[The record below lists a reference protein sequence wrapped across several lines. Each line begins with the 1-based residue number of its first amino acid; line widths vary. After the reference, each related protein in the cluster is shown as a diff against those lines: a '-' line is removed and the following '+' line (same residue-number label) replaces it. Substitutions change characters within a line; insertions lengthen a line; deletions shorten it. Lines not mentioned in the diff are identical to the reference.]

1 MPLEITD
8 LLKHLD
14 LTIEGD
20 VTAEAFDAAFGKK
33 YIPKLAH
40 DEYRNQMGGAFG
52 AVDAETKTLAT
63 KFLGAEEA
71 GKIKWKNEDD
81 TPRKSSD
88 ILREISQKIYEVHD
102 KKVKEAANPDADV
115 KLKGAMDETV
125 KERQLREEKDAE
137 LMELKKALQE
147 KDLTFAQQLEQKEL
161 KHYDDGLFSGLA
173 YSEKAD
179 QIWKDGFRA
188 KMEAKYKREL
198 RDGKYLIFDLN
209 GETVKNGVGLKATAV
224 LSPDEVMDKELE
236 ANGMKKLNNVKR
248 DERYVA
254 ERKDDTKVRKGLRD
268 VSQTLA
274 AMKGQE

>member
-1 MPLEITD
+1 METAE

-14 LTIEGD
+14 LTIEGE

-71 GKIKWKNEDD
+71 GKIKWKNEDE

-88 ILREISQKIYEVHD
+88 ILREIGQKIYEAHD
-102 KKVKEAANPDADV
+102 KKVKEAMNPDAEV
-115 KLKGAMDETV
+115 KLKGVMDDLE
-125 KERQLREEKDAE
+125 KERKLREDKDTE
-137 LMELKKALQE
+137 LMELRKTEEEKEQTYAQRLATVELNHHVDALYE
-147 KDLTFAQQLEQKEL
+147 NLP
-161 KHYDDGLFSGLA
+161 
-173 YSEKAD
+173 YSDQAD
-179 QIWKDGFRA
+179 KYWRKGFRDDMD
-188 KMEAKYKREL
+188 KKYKKEL
-198 RDGKYLIFDLN
+198 RDGKLAIFDSN
-209 GETVKNGVGLKATAV
+209 GEPVKNKQKTAN
-224 LSPDEVMDKELE
+224 LNPDEVLDMELE
-236 ANGMKKLNNVKR
+236 TAGKKKLNNVKR

-254 ERKDDTKVRKGLRD
+254 PRADDAKPRKGLRD

-274 AMKGQE
+274 AMKDQA